1 MVGPNTKLRK
11 VLKPMRS
18 TIKTW
23 TTLGLAGALVGGTL
37 AGCSGEQGA
46 GEAGEGGSDASAASG
61 EAGAAHS
68 ASGEAGAGEGGEAGE
83 AGASVDALAL
93 PQRLAF
99 MAGHVEA
106 GLALYRA
113 GDAKAAAPH
122 LMHPV
127 SETHADERAGLD
139 KMGFDAGVFEA
150 VSAALESGKPA
161 ADIEPQLKAAE
172 ANLAAMREKAGGDPA
187 DLIAFLMETVTAEY
201 SVAVKDGK
209 VTDPGEYQDAYGFA
223 VVAKDLASGL
233 DGDAATK
240 VTGELD
246 QLIAMFPEGG
256 PIPPVDP
263 APAGQVSAM
272 ASRVTLSLP

>member
-1 MVGPNTKLRK
+1 MK
-11 VLKPMRS
+11 S

-37 AGCSGEQGA
+37 VGCSGEQGA
-46 GEAGEGGSDASAASG
+46 GEAGEGGSDANAVSGEAG

-68 ASGEAGAGEGGEAGE
+68 ASGEAGSGEDGEAGE
-83 AGASVDALAL
+83 TGASVDALAL

-139 KMGFDAGVFEA
+139 KLGFDAGVFEA

-187 DLIAFLMETVTAEY
+187 ELIAFLMDTVTDEY

-209 VTDPGEYQDAYGFA
+209 VTDPGEYQDAFGFA
-223 VVAKDLASGL
+223 VIAKDLASGL

-256 PIPPVDP
+256 PIPPADP
-263 APAGQVSAM
+263 EPAGKVSAM